1 MARTFSDSQGTTH
14 NLDHLMDNYTVE
26 VDCHTDIV
34 TGEASGYVVLLDGE
48 ERFDIEREVYEAL
61 SKIL

>member
-1 MARTFSDSQGTTH
+1 MARTFSDRHGATH
-14 NLDHLMDNYTVE
+14 NLDHLMDNYKVE

-34 TGEASGYVVLLDGE
+34 TGEVSGYVVLLDRE